1 MKKKCWVIRC
11 GLLLRC
17 RMCNMLVCWVYY
29 VYDMLVGSV
38 SSDVLLEDCLLECLT
53 NKNIAV

>member
-38 SSDVLLEDCLLECLT
+38 SSDVLLEDCL
-53 NKNIAV
+53 